1 MPDFSARDGC
11 RPGRRDDPVSSK
23 KNRRKVRVDFRKNRQ
38 TRARSKKLSPD
49 VLEDTAAAD
58 RLVSEERISGKG
70 DLSRRRTV
78 IVETDG
84 DDLQREV
91 DVEHCL
97 RGRVIAAVGLQSL
110 VKGEDGHRYECT
122 VRRVVRTLARDARNA
137 VVTGDRVLFRPIN
150 VAEAAS
156 FRTDAGSVGHA
167 DQGVIERVEP
177 REGVVS
183 RGSQRH
189 EHIIVANVDRV
200 VIVASANEPPLKTNL
215 IDRFLISAGKGDVEP
230 IVCINKVDLAD
241 PVDLLPIVGLYAQLG
256 YEVVTTCAVS
266 PNEEIHPGVR
276 RLRALLNGRQAVLAG
291 QSGVGKS
298 SLLNAIQPDWDL
310 QTGEVSGWTQKGK
323 HTTRRAI
330 LLELDG
336 GGWVVDTP
344 GIRQFSLWDVLP
356 EEVEGY
362 FVEFRPFV
370 TLCRF
375 PDCSHTHESACGV
388 KNAVAAGRIS
398 QFRYNS
404 YQKILAGEE

>member
-1 MPDFSARDGC
+1 
-11 RPGRRDDPVSSK
+11 VSK

-38 TRARSKKLSPD
+38 TRARANKLSPD
-49 VLEDTAAAD
+49 VLDDTPEAD
-58 RLVSEERISGKG
+58 RLVSAERISGKG

-78 IVETDG
+78 IVEEG
-84 DDLQREV
+84 DELQREV
-91 DVEHCL
+91 DVENCL
-97 RGRVIAAVGLQSL
+97 CGRVVAAVGLQSL
-110 VKGEDGHRYECT
+110 VKGEDGRRYECT
-122 VRRVVRTLARDARNA
+122 VRRVVRTLSRDARNA
-137 VVTGDRVLFRPIN
+137 VVTGDRVLFRPID
-150 VAEAAS
+150 AE
-156 FRTDAGSVGHA
+156 
-167 DQGVIERVEP
+167 QGVIERVDP
-177 REGVVS
+177 RQGVVS

-241 PVDLLPIVGLYAQLG
+241 PAELQPIVGLYSQLG

-266 PNEEIHPGVR
+266 PNGDIHPGVR

-344 GIRQFSLWDVLP
+344 GIRQFTLWDVLP

-375 PDCSHTHESACGV
+375 PDCSHTHESDCGV
-388 KNAVAAGRIS
+388 KAAVHAGRIS
-398 QFRYNS
+398 QLRYNS
-404 YQKILAGEE
+404 YLKILAGEE